1 MSAPEFWND
10 ADKAQE
16 TMQER
21 AAIERVLA
29 IFTDLGRSLDDAQAL
44 IELGEEMGEAEVTDD
59 LKAALATASSGIEK
73 VELERML
80 SGPNDRNNAIV
91 AISAGAGGTESQD
104 WAHMLYRMYLRYCE
118 KRGWKTELLDYQDGE
133 EAGIKGA
140 TFQVYGEFAFGYMRP
155 ETGVHRL
162 VRISPYDSQARRHTS
177 FASVHVLPELDDSIV
192 VDINES
198 DLRVDTY
205 RASGAGGQHV
215 NRTDSAV
222 RITHI
227 PTGIVVQCQNERS
240 QHKNRATAMKMLRA
254 RMYEEER
261 RKREEAQ
268 AAMNAEKSDIGW
280 GNQIRSYVLQPYQ
293 MVKDLRTQ
301 HETSNTGAVLD
312 GDIQPFIEAYLLQFA
327 NAKAAR
333 KGIQT
338 APVEDAF

>member
-1 MSAPEFWND
+1 
-10 ADKAQE
+10 
-16 TMQER
+16 MQER
-21 AAIERVLA
+21 SSLEKVLDT
-29 IFTDLGRSLDDAQAL
+29 FKSLSRGLDDVAAL
-44 IELGEEMGEAEVTDD
+44 LELGEEMGESEVVSD
-59 LKAALATASSGIEK
+59 LRQTLDSVEHEIEK
-73 VELERML
+73 IELERML

-118 KRGWKTELLDYQDGE
+118 KRGWKTEVLDYQDGE

-140 TFQVYGEFAFGYMRP
+140 TFTVTGEFAFGYLRA

-177 FASVHVLPELDDSIV
+177 FASVWVLPELDDSIE
-192 VDINES
+192 VDIKEA

-222 RITHI
+222 RITHM

-254 RMYEEER
+254 RLFEEER
-261 RKREEAQ
+261 RKREEAT
-268 AAMNAEKSDIGW
+268 AALNAEKADVGW
-280 GNQIRSYVLQPYQ
+280 GSQIRSYVLHPYQ
-293 MVKDLRTQ
+293 MVKDLRTG
-301 HETSNTGAVLD
+301 HETSNTGGVLD
-312 GDIQPFIEAYLLQFA
+312 GELQPFVEAYLLMFA

-333 KGIQT
+333 KGIQAAT
-338 APVEDAF
+338 IEDAY